1 MQPTTTIETVII
13 FFVSSL
19 ALLGAEYY
27 LLVLVDVN
35 WLAEAH
41 RSIQLG
47 SELILRAGTLLRATT
62 VLIYV
67 ALIQLLR
74 KSNPLAP
81 KSTLAPQWVT
91 MLAGTMTVAVA
102 YALWTVTSYDSHII
116 YWLYPTSLVTIFVAV
131 PILASTL
138 GSTSDQK
145 KERYER
151 RKLESEHSIHIRTR
165 KGYINV
171 PNPYRGSLVI
181 GSSGSGKSASIGN
194 AFLHQ
199 FVKKGFCGIVYD
211 FKFPTLANVV
221 NTALHLC
228 GEDTNLKYY
237 IVNFQDPSL
246 SHRCNPLDPEN
257 IPTVAHAEEY
267 AKAIV
272 NNLDTNTIK
281 HREFF
286 SNSAIA
292 WLAALIWFYRS
303 EHPEYCTL
311 PHVINTALYPDYTHV
326 ISMLEANAQSA
337 DMVRSIATAIRKKA
351 DKQIA
356 GVIASLQIMVTKINS
371 PEIVWVLT
379 GDDFDMDINDPVNPK
394 LLCLGSDPGLV
405 DTFSPVISLIVTVA
419 LKQMNQQGKRKS
431 FVLLDEAPTLYI
443 PKFEVIPATARSN
456 QVASVYMAQDFAQMN
471 DMFGREKAE
480 VIIANLSNQ
489 FYGKVSSVQT
499 AKAVSEMIGKEE
511 QLITNYSQG
520 SSRGSKGQRN
530 LSHNASTSSQE
541 RHLIK
546 PQQVMQLHPG
556 EFVGQTV
563 EASIPYFSTK
573 TIETAVRQQYH
584 LTSLAYFEDEG
595 VQLEMTRRNFG
606 KIREEAVRTVKRYP
620 NIYGKPD
627 GAN

>member
-1 MQPTTTIETVII
+1 MQHATTIEALIV
-13 FFVSSL
+13 FFVSLL
-19 ALLGAEYY
+19 ALLGVEYY
-27 LLVLVDVN
+27 LLVRIDAT

-47 SELILRAGTLLRATT
+47 SELVLAAGPLLRAIT
-62 VLIYV
+62 VLTYLTLV
-67 ALIQLLR
+67 RLLGQSSPSAQ
-74 KSNPLAP
+74 KNPSVP
-81 KSTLAPQWVT
+81 RWVTLAVGS
-91 MLAGTMTVAVA
+91 LTVIAI
-102 YALWTVTSYDSHII
+102 YALWTVTSYQVAII
-116 YWLYPTSLVTIFVAV
+116 YWIYPASLFTILVTIPMIATTVGS
-131 PILASTL
+131 AS
-138 GSTSDQK
+138 SNQ
-145 KERYER
+145 KERSER
-151 RKLESEHSIHIRTR
+151 RKIENEHSIHIKTKR
-165 KGYINV
+165 GYINV

-199 FVKKGFCGIVYD
+199 FVQKRFCGIVYD

-221 NTALHLC
+221 NTALHLY
-228 GEDTNLKYY
+228 GKDTDLRYY
-237 IVNFQDPSL
+237 IINFQDPSL
-246 SHRCNPLDPEN
+246 SHRCNPLDANN

-267 AKAIV
+267 ARAIV

-292 WLAALIWFYRS
+292 WLAALIWFYRC

-311 PHVINTALYPDYTHV
+311 PHVINTALHPDYTHV
-326 ISMLEANAQSA
+326 ISMLEANVQSA
-337 DMVRSIATAIRKKA
+337 DMVRSIATAIRQKA

-356 GVIASLQIMVTKINS
+356 GVIASLQIMVTRINS

-379 GDDFDMDINDPVNPK
+379 GDDFDMNINDPKHPK

-405 DTFSPVISLIVTVA
+405 DTFSPVASLIITVA

-431 FVLLDEAPTLYI
+431 FVLLDEAPTLFI

-456 QVASVYMAQDFAQMN
+456 RVASVYMAQDIAQMV

-511 QLITNYSQG
+511 QLITNHSRG
-520 SSRGSKGQRN
+520 NSRGSKGNRN
-530 LSHNASTSSQE
+530 LSYNTSTSQQE
-541 RHLIK
+541 RLLVK
-546 PQQVMQLHPG
+546 PQEVMQLQPG
-556 EFVGQTV
+556 EFIGQTV
-563 EASIPYFSTK
+563 ESSLPYFRAQTTETK
-573 TIETAVRQQYH
+573 AQRTYAITTFSSLEQADMNNILLTNFQQ
-584 LTSLAYFEDEG
+584 
-595 VQLEMTRRNFG
+595 
-606 KIREEAVRTVKRYP
+606 VRTEVRAVVQHYP
-620 NIYGKPD
+620 NIYQ
-627 GAN
+627 